1 MSAHAKEQILYE
13 LGSDNTRKLI
23 NCKRLFEGHKL
34 WLAANREALQA
45 QEDDDLMEE
54 GMERLKDLEEKR
66 PRNGVRCLGLSNVE
80 KEDIEKAMVDEI
92 DQLRLILLEQYKA
105 ELCEDG
111 DEDEDDAF
119 DVE

>member
-1 MSAHAKEQILYE
+1 M
-13 LGSDNTRKLI
+13 
-23 NCKRLFEGHKL
+23 
-34 WLAANREALQA
+34 
-45 QEDDDLMEE
+45 
-54 GMERLKDLEEKR
+54 
-66 PRNGVRCLGLSNVE
+66 RCLGLSNVE